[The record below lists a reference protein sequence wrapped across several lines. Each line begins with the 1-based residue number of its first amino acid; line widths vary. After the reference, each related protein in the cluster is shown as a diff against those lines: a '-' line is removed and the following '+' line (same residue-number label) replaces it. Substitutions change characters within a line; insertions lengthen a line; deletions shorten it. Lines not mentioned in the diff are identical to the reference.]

1 MPPTTVPMD
10 PSDPIVA
17 LFALVITEALKRM
30 LKPAALKR
38 VGPVIPVVVVVL
50 AMALR
55 VGYDAMLTD
64 GGALTWATVL
74 RGLAAA
80 GVAVLTHTQFRSVA
94 KAFTGEA
101 KPPAEPPT
109 SGA

>member
-1 MPPTTVPMD
+1 MPPTTVPID

-17 LFALVITEALKRM
+17 LSALVLAEALKRM

-38 VGPVIPVVVVVL
+38 IGPVIPVIVVVL

-55 VGYDAMLTD
+55 VGYDAMLTE

-80 GVAVLTHTQFRSVA
+80 GVAILTHTQFRSVV
-94 KAFTGEA
+94 KALMGEP

-109 SGA
+109 GGA